1 MTNYTKL
8 LITIEDEKLAEGRAE
23 GIRSGETK
31 ANKAFA
37 HRLQQRGESY
47 DSIASLV
54 NVDVGTVRQ
63 WLSGK

>member
-1 MTNYTKL
+1 MRPIFESASEQ
-8 LITIEDEKLAEGRAE
+8 LINQGRME
-23 GIRSGETK
+23 ERQS
-31 ANKAFA
+31 FA